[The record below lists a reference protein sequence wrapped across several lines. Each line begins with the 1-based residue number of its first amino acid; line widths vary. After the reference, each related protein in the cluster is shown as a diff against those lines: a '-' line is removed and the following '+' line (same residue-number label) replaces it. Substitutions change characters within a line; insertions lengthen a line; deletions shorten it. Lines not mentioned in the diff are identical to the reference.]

1 MRILILVSAI
11 ALLAMAAYA
20 ANPVNDRDAGPPSN
34 PYTPNPNRT
43 LIHCQEP
50 TATYSTTN
58 ASTGFESEFADDIPA
73 ELDGLYVGQIVVYI
87 GEWGG
92 TGWVDPAGIIVNL
105 YTEDCPPDMAPYDT
119 YYFDWGDPDQ
129 MEYEF
134 VNDTGTAFDLRVTLF
149 LGNML
154 LIQSPM
160 SIGFVVDNTWG
171 IDPPYCGVDYSPNTY
186 GCGLGYYDHEY
197 WGEPRWTMYN
207 DVAYCLDDEGV
218 VATESSTWSAV
229 KQLYR

>member
-1 MRILILVSAI
+1 MRIAIVAVAIL
-11 ALLAMAAYA
+11 ALAAAAYA
-20 ANPVNDRDAGPPSN
+20 INPENDRGTPPPEN
-34 PYTPNPNRT
+34 PFDGHSSRT
-43 LIHCQEP
+43 LFHCQDP
-50 TATYSTTN
+50 TSSYSTTN

-73 ELDGLYVGQIVVYI
+73 ELDGMFVGQIVVYI

-105 YTEDCPPDMAPYDT
+105 YNEDCPPDMGPYET
-119 YYFDWGDPDQ
+119 LYFNWGDANQ

-134 VNDTGTAFDLRVTLF
+134 VNDTGTSFDLRVTLF
-149 LGNML
+149 LGNMIQ
-154 LIQSPM
+154 IQSPM

-171 IDPPYCGVDYSPNTY
+171 TEPPYCGVDYSSSVY
-186 GCGLGYYDHEY
+186 GCGIGYYDHTY
-197 WGEPRWTMYN
+197 WGEPRWTSYN

-229 KQLYR
+229 KHLYR